1 MNELSRLM
9 AEQAEDDN
17 SDFVKIKQKGHSPV
31 GSLSHERLLS
41 VSDDIQAK
49 RQYANRISWGEPA
62 EICQA
67 KLDKCCPVCGKTRA
81 DGFELDHESAF
92 CPERTTSYKYSML
105 YGRELNNRD
114 RFLFDITESHFAF

>member
-1 MNELSRLM
+1 MTELDKLI
-9 AEQAEDDN
+9 AEQAADDS
-17 SDFVKIKQKGHSPV
+17 SDFVNIKHLGANPIA
-31 GSLSHERLLS
+31 SLSPERLLS

-105 YGRELNNRD
+105 YGKELNNRD
-114 RFLFDITESHFAF
+114 RFTFDITESHFAF